1 MGRIKSGD
9 IWANDDFMQHV
20 ACDAMARRENDERK
34 AGAMARMEAR
44 CKNALRFIGGGAA
57 GEGTQRMGARNKVRG
72 GRDAHYDER

>member
-44 CKNALRFIGGGAA
+44 CKNALRFIGGV
-57 GEGTQRMGARNKVRG
+57 QRVKARREWAQEIK
-72 GRDAHYDER
+72 